1 MNEHGGVAYKNIRK
15 KNILASFKTKES
27 VKPLFGLQFFFDVII
42 LLLCNSATIQ
52 FDISASNVNFFCY
65 PKTQIMPTSSFSL
78 LSRVVRIVETPFGT
92 NRARSEIMCKGF
104 RDILSHL
111 KNRPLIGWHNIRV
124 SNWLM
129 FAKTWMHDPFLRA

>member
-15 KNILASFKTKES
+15 KTSLHLSKQKSQSSPCLACNFFSMLSYYFFAIVQLFNSILVHQMS
-27 VKPLFGLQFFFDVII
+27 I
-42 LLLCNSATIQ
+42 
-52 FDISASNVNFFCY
+52 FFCY

-78 LSRVVRIVETPFGT
+78 LSRVVRIVETPFVR

>member
-15 KNILASFKTKES
+15 KTSLHLSKQKSQSSPCLACN
-27 VKPLFGLQFFFDVII
+27 FFFDVII

-65 PKTQIMPTSSFSL
+65 PKSQIMPTSSFSL

-92 NRARSEIMCKGF
+92 NRARPEIICKCFG
-104 RDILSHL
+104 DILSHL